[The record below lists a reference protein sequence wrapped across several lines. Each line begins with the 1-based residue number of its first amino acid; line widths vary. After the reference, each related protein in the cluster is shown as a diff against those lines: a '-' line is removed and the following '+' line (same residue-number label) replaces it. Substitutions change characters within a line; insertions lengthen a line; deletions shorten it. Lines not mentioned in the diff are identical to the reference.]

1 MASKGSASI
10 ATIFLSVNILLFS
23 LLTFIPSS
31 AADCQP
37 DDFLKLRACADAL
50 RLLSL
55 NIEARRTVPGNCPP
69 DALKLKLC
77 ADVLGAI
84 VLKLPAPQ
92 HECRSPIGN
101 LVGLNAVACL
111 STSLHVNV
119 LNLIKLDVPIDL
131 SLLLNHCDVSSTNEF
146 KCA

>member
-1 MASKGSASI
+1 MATLPFSSLAV
-10 ATIFLSVNILLFS
+10 TLHS
-23 LLTFIPSS
+23 LLRHLIIRLCFVFEKWL
-31 AADCQP
+31 QN
-37 DDFLKLRACADAL
+37 
-50 RLLSL
+50 LLSL
-55 NIEARRTVPGNCPP
+55 NILFFVLSHRQKPEGQC
-69 DALKLKLC
+69 LLC